1 MGKDVDGLSLGKVN
15 ILKKVV
21 DVCMSVCACV
31 CIYIY
36 IRVFAMAALLIFMFG
51 IFHNKLLG
59 KEYGQIILNSSPAF
73 GKYQL
78 CSFGEGNG
86 TPLQYSCLENPMD
99 GEAG

>member
-36 IRVFAMAALLIFMFG
+36 I
-51 IFHNKLLG
+51 
-59 KEYGQIILNSSPAF
+59 
-73 GKYQL
+73 
-78 CSFGEGNG
+78 
-86 TPLQYSCLENPMD
+86 
-99 GEAG
+99 